1 MKIVLIGYGAM
12 GRLVERLAL
21 EAGHE
26 VTVAPSTDSAGRTF
40 DTFVNALRG
49 HDVAIDFSVA
59 DAVPLNVRACMDA
72 GVALVEGTTGWK
84 DQESE
89 VRRIVEDAGGAMVHG
104 ANFSIGVNLFYRIA
118 QYAAGL
124 FVPIREYDAFI
135 TEAHHKRKRDAPS
148 GTALVIK
155 KLVEAELGTEVE
167 VSSTRGG
174 YIPGTHTVGFDSNA
188 DQITLSHVA
197 RSREGFAHGAVFAAE
212 WIAGRKGYF
221 EFAVAIEDLVQR
233 KVRKL

>member
-1 MKIVLIGYGAM
+1 
-12 GRLVERLAL
+12 VE
-21 EAGHE
+21 E
-26 VTVAPSTDSAGRTF
+26 
-40 DTFVNALRG
+40 
-49 HDVAIDFSVA
+49 
-59 DAVPLNVRACMDA
+59 
-72 GVALVEGTTGWK
+72 
-84 DQESE
+84 
-89 VRRIVEDAGGAMVHG
+89 AGGAMVHG

-124 FVPIREYDAFI
+124 FAPIREYDAFI

-148 GTALVIK
+148 GTALAIQ
-155 KLVEAELGTEVE
+155 KLVEAEAGTKVE
-167 VSSTRGG
+167 VSSTRAG

-221 EFAVAIEDLVQR
+221 EFDAAIEDLVQR
-233 KVRKL
+233 KVR